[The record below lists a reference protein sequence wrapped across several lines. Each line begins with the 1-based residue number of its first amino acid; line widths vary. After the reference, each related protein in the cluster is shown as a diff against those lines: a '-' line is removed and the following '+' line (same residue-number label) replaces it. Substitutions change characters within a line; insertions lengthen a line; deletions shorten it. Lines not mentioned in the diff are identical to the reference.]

1 MRKEKAKAKD
11 KNDVPPGLF
20 APPNPDAA
28 VEAASEKLAARIV
41 EACLVNRVNAQ
52 ILERFPKLGIRDW
65 WLTSGCV
72 AQTVWNM
79 RTGRPATEGI
89 NDYDVVYFADDPS
102 TEAEDQVIRDAGK
115 LFADLPVTVEVRN
128 QARVH
133 LWYPEKYG
141 ISYSPLTTASEGILR
156 FPSTTTA
163 VGVKRTG
170 DEFLDVYAPF
180 GLGNLW
186 DMIVK
191 PNRALPLAT
200 VYEDKAERWQ
210 RQWPRLIVR
219 PWVIETEE
227 ARDA

>member
-1 MRKEKAKAKD
+1 MASL
-11 KNDVPPGLF
+11 LF
-20 APPNPDAA
+20 VRGMDDIMPA

-102 TEAEDQVIRDAGK
+102 AEAEDQVIRDAGK

-141 ISYSPLTTASEGILR
+141 IAYSPLTTASVE
-156 FPSTTTA
+156 
-163 VGVKRTG
+163 
-170 DEFLDVYAPF
+170 
-180 GLGNLW
+180 N
-186 DMIVK
+186 
-191 PNRALPLAT
+191 AT
-200 VYEDKAERWQ
+200 VIAMNTPLGPIDQ
-210 RQWPRLIVR
+210 
-219 PWVIETEE
+219 
-227 ARDA
+227 